1 MTAAVFTVGTP
12 VRAYGRTRF
21 RAMHRVALMAD
32 RAVPVLTSRDVA
44 ATLAFYEALGF
55 ENRGAPGEEWD
66 YLILVRESLE
76 IHVAGPALGERAAG
90 FCFVYVDDADSM
102 HAEWKDKATAPGRIE
117 RPRNSN
123 FGMRIF
129 SIFDPDGN
137 EVRVGS
143 PAKPQPL

>member
-1 MTAAVFTVGTP
+1 
-12 VRAYGRTRF
+12 
-21 RAMHRVALMAD
+21 VAS
-32 RAVPVLTSRDVA
+32 RAVPVLTSTDVA
-44 ATLAFYEALGF
+44 TTLAFYEDLGF
-55 ENRGAPGEEWD
+55 ENRGAPAEEWD
-66 YLILVRESLE
+66 YLILVREDVE
-76 IHVAGPALGERAAG
+76 IHVAGPAVGERAAG

-102 HAEWKDKATAPGRIE
+102 YAEWEGKAASPGRIE

-143 PAKPQPL
+143 PPKPERF